1 MKLLAADQVRLL
13 SPGTIATPMSQY
25 GLKMEPTY
33 DNCDALQLKLL
44 EHAHSRKFANWQE
57 VVQDYF
63 KTTA

>member
-1 MKLLAADQVRLL
+1 MRIEAAHQVRLL
-13 SPGTIATPMSQY
+13 SSGTIATIMSQY

-44 EHAHSRKFANWQE
+44 EHAHSGNFANWQE

-63 KTTA
+63 KTTG

>member
-13 SPGTIATPMSQY
+13 SPGTIATLMSQY

-57 VVQDYF
+57 VVQDCF
-63 KTTA
+63 KTTC